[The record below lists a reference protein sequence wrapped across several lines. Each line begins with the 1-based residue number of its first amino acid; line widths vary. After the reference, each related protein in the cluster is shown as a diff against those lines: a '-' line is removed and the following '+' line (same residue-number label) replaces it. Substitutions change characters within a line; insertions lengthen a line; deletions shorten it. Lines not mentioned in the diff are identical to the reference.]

1 MEGAYGGT
9 CVGMAPET
17 DHAESVRALR
27 QLRRIRTFY
36 AGGAALWAASAVSAG
51 WVDPGSRQMW
61 IAVVLLLVF
70 TMLLSMASLWLWR
83 QQAAGSG
90 EPVHHAAPRKTAW
103 RHHANA

>member
-1 MEGAYGGT
+1 MNGGT
-9 CVGMAPET
+9 CVGMAPDT

-36 AGGAALWAASAVSAG
+36 AGGAALWAASAALAG

-61 IAVVLLLVF
+61 IAVVLLMVF
-70 TMLLSMASLWLWR
+70 TTLLSMASLWLWR
-83 QQAAGSG
+83 QQAASSG

-103 RHHANA
+103 RRHANA